1 MPRIHTI
8 QRPAHKAQRQAK
20 PSQTAPITKREFTAA
35 DAPKIALA
43 AGLAVALLGAGW
55 FSSGKANVQHEHERM
70 MVQMQHESG
79 AVKGEIN
86 LNLSPE
92 EADEAQ
98 NERETNDPNFRP

>member
-20 PSQTAPITKREFTAA
+20 PSQMAPITKREFTAA

-43 AGLAVALLGAGW
+43 AGLAVALLGVGW
-55 FSSGKANVQHEHERM
+55 FSSSKANVQHEQERM
-70 MVQMQHESG
+70 MQQMRYESG
-79 AVKGEIN
+79 TLSSKVDP
-86 LNLSPE
+86 NLSPS

-98 NERETNDPNFRP
+98 QELQENDPNFKA